1 LVFNLNHCLTSIEM
15 VAVFVE
21 EGMMDFLG
29 IGGGEILVI
38 LLVVLLLWGPNRIV
52 EISRTLGKT
61 VHSFR
66 KAASDISTQ
75 ISREVEEQKKQVPQ
89 EKPGKNDGSTISR

>member
-1 LVFNLNHCLTSIEM
+1 
-15 VAVFVE
+15 
-21 EGMMDFLG
+21 MDFLG

-38 LLVVLLLWGPNRIV
+38 LVVALLIWGPNRIV

-61 VHSFR
+61 VHAFR

-75 ISREVEEQKKQVPQ
+75 VSRELEEQKKQLQ
-89 EKPGKNDGSTISR
+89 QDKPGQNDSPTVTK